1 MRYREIRKKR
11 RKENERRSEGQRSGK
26 RERQTWKDRRE
37 KKSKLVRE
45 REKEEELS
53 SFTSTHRLQEVR
65 AASNRAP
72 SGDKPHPQG

>member
-1 MRYREIRKKR
+1 MKKGV
-11 RKENERRSEGQRSGK
+11 KAKDQENGRDRHGRIEER
-26 RERQTWKDRRE
+26 